1 MQWWIDS
8 VKQVLQGDGRG
19 VLVTIVSAR
28 GSTPRG
34 AGTRMLVT
42 AHRIAGTIGGGRLE
56 FAAMESARRILNE
69 EGTPKPRLEKF
80 ALGPTLAQCCGG
92 SVTLHFEFLNQGEA
106 DWIDELLRAVSTGE
120 PAVLLTT
127 IKGDPV
133 LPRVLGPDGATQ
145 SKPSPRLSR
154 GIDRLLN
161 SKNNSYDLLSLED
174 GTRLLVEVVVDR
186 RAPLLLFGAG
196 HVGQAIVR
204 VFTDLPFRV
213 SWIDSR
219 SGLFPSASPENVI
232 CRHVP
237 DPIACVA
244 EADRGAYFLVM
255 THSHP
260 LDLALCEAVLRR
272 GDFAFLGLIGSSSK
286 RQRFRRQLLDAGLNK
301 ATVDRMISP
310 IGIDTINGKSPAEI
324 AVATA
329 AQLLQWRQQ
338 LEAGQ
343 NCA

>member
-1 MQWWIDS
+1 MQWWVSS
-8 VKQVLQGDGRG
+8 VKQVLQDEGRG
-19 VLVTIVSAR
+19 VLVTVVGAR

-56 FAAMESARRILNE
+56 FAAMESARRTLNE
-69 EGTPKPRLEKF
+69 GGMPNPRLEKF

-92 SVTLHFEFLNQGEA
+92 SVTLHFEVLDHDNA
-106 DWIDELLRAVSTGE
+106 NWVDELLRAASLGE
-120 PAVLLTT
+120 PAILLTT
-127 IKGDPV
+127 IKGDPD
-133 LPRVLGPDGATQ
+133 LPRVLGPDWAAQ
-145 SKPSPRLSR
+145 CNPSPRLSR
-154 GIDRLLN
+154 SIDRLLK
-161 SKNNSYDLLSLED
+161 SKGGGCEVLSLED
-174 GTRLLVEVVVDR
+174 GARLLVEIVLDR

-204 VFTDLPFRV
+204 VFTDLPFRI
-213 SWIDSR
+213 SWVDSR
-219 SGLFPSASPENVI
+219 SGLLPSSSPENVV
-232 CRHVP
+232 CHHVT
-237 DPIACVA
+237 DPIACVG
-244 EADRGAYFLVM
+244 EADSGTYFLVM

-286 RQRFRRQLLDAGLNK
+286 RQRFRRQLLDGGFSK

-310 IGIDTINGKSPAEI
+310 IGIDTISGKSPAEI

-338 LEAGQ
+338 LEAKQ
-343 NCA
+343 N